1 MTDAPASAVAHSA
14 LAAAVRRWRARL
26 FGGVLNSLLTLLV
39 LYLLARTLPGLVEWA
54 LLKASFAAPDD
65 RVCQAAG
72 GACWAFIGDWF
83 RFILFGRFPYAEQW
97 RPALVV
103 LIFAALLL
111 ASFARRLPAR
121 ALALTW
127 VAGLCAVLVL
137 MGGGVFGLTPV
148 ETDRW
153 NGLPLALILA
163 VGGLGGGFPLAL
175 LLAFG
180 RRSSLPAV
188 RLLSIAYIEVAR
200 GVPFIAWL
208 FLGLIVL
215 PLFLPQGFD
224 IAKLWRAEVTFILF
238 IAAYL
243 AEVVRGGLQA
253 IPRGQ
258 YEAADALGLGYVQRL
273 RFIILP
279 QALSLTIPAQVNT
292 FIGAFKDTVLI
303 SIIGL
308 FDPLQD
314 TNTALNDPAWRM
326 AYIEGYVFIAALYF
340 VFCYLMSLYSRRL
353 ERRLAPGRG

>member
-1 MTDAPASAVAHSA
+1 MND
-14 LAAAVRRWRARL
+14 LADFVRRWRLRL
-26 FGGVLNSLLTLLV
+26 FDGPVNSLLSLLV
-39 LYLLARTLPGLVEWA
+39 LYLLARFVPGLLDWA
-54 LLKASFAAPDD
+54 LIKASFLAPDD

-83 RFILFGRFPYAEQW
+83 RFILFGRFPYDEQW
-97 RPALVV
+97 RPALV
-103 LIFAALLL
+103 LAIFAALLL

-121 ALALTW
+121 ALLLSW
-127 VAGLCAVLVL
+127 IGGLAAVLVL
-137 MGGGVFGLTPV
+137 MGGGVLGLAPV

-153 NGLPLALILA
+153 NGLPLTLILA

-175 LLAFG
+175 LLALG
-180 RRSSLPAV
+180 RRSKMPAV
-188 RLLSIAYIEVAR
+188 RWLATAYIEVVR

-215 PLFLPQGFD
+215 PLFLPPGVV

-258 YEAADALGLGYVQRL
+258 YEAADALGLGTVQRL

-314 TNTALNDPAWRM
+314 TNTALNDPNWRM
-326 AYIEGYVFIAALYF
+326 AYVEGYVFIAALYF
-340 VFCYLMSLYSRRL
+340 FFCYLMSLYSRRL
-353 ERRLAPGRG
+353 ERRLEPGRG